1 MTVEK
6 VPDEIA
12 MALVDPVSYAEDAP
26 LQAAFT
32 WLRAHRPVA
41 PIEVDGF
48 DPFWAIT
55 KYADIVEI
63 GKNPAKFHSGDRQT
77 TLTDQ
82 ESDRRI
88 REMTGG
94 SPHIIRSLVQMDPP
108 DHAKYRALT
117 MDWFTPGNVRK
128 LEGRIR
134 EIARAAVDR
143 MRALDG
149 RCDFVKDVALGY
161 PLHVIMEILG
171 VPESDEDRM
180 LTLTQ
185 ELFGVHDDEL
195 KRDSDAGNPMEY
207 AQQLQAVVA
216 DFDAY
221 FSAISADRRA
231 RPRDDLAT
239 VIANGRIDGE
249 LMGSFESLCYYML
262 VATAG
267 HDTTSSS
274 TAGAIWELAKDPA
287 EFARVKADL
296 ALIPSLV
303 DEAIRWVTPVKHFM
317 RSATVDTQI
326 RGQAIGAGDWMML
339 CFLSGNRDE
348 DVFDDPFRFR
358 VGRQPNRHMAFG
370 YGAHVCLGQHL
381 AKLEMRIF
389 FEELLPHLAHVELD
403 GEPTR
408 SKAAFVNGPK
418 TVPIRYR
425 FQ

>member
-1 MTVEK
+1 MAVEK

-12 MALVDPVSYAEDAP
+12 KALVDPACYAEDTP
-26 LQAAFT
+26 LQTAFT

-41 PIEVDGF
+41 PIEVEGF

-55 KYADIVEI
+55 RYADIVEI
-63 GKNPAKFHSGDRQT
+63 GKNPKKFHNGDRQT

-82 ESDRRI
+82 ANDGRI

-94 SPHIIRSLVQMDPP
+94 SPHLIRSLVQMDPP
-108 DHAKYRALT
+108 DHPIYRALT

-134 EIARAAVDR
+134 EIARAAVAR
-143 MRALDG
+143 MRAMDG
-149 RCDFVKDVALGY
+149 RCDFVRDVALGY

-171 VPESDEDRM
+171 VPEEDEGRM
-180 LTLTQ
+180 LMLTQ
-185 ELFGVHDDEL
+185 ELFGVHDDDL
-195 KRDSDAGNPMEY
+195 KRGDDAGSSMEY
-207 AQQLQAVVA
+207 AQQIQAVVA
-216 DFDAY
+216 DFDSY
-221 FSAISADRRA
+221 FSAISAGRRA
-231 RPRDDLAT
+231 NPRDDLAT
-239 VIANGRIDGE
+239 VIANAQINGE
-249 LMGSFESLCYYML
+249 PMGGFESLCYYML

-287 EFARVKADL
+287 EFAKVRANPG
-296 ALIPSLV
+296 LIPSLV
-303 DEAIRWVTPVKHFM
+303 DEAIRWITPVKHFM
-317 RSATVDTQI
+317 RSATIDTEI
-326 RGQAIGAGDWMML
+326 RGQAIAAGDWMML

-358 VGRQPNRHMAFG
+358 VDRQPNRHMAFG

-389 FEELLPHLAHVELD
+389 FEELLPHLTHVELD

-408 SKAAFVNGPK
+408 SKASFVNGPK
-418 TVPIRYR
+418 SVPIRFR